1 MAETVVNCSNNASSS
16 NNSDLS
22 TFNLGQLFN
31 QVGNLP
37 SYDED
42 DQIEISLSL
51 HKSVLQN
58 MGSDHTK
65 ILLINSLLTQCLGT
79 LNIKP
84 VKGSGKGSGSGGG
97 SAFCSGDGGGGGGGG
112 GMGAACKQES
122 SSQNSVDKNSGPI
135 HFPFNSQQNSGGQMD
150 NRDFYS
156 GGNSH
161 LGSGGGGGGNSNRMS
176 SFGDRNAVS

>member
-1 MAETVVNCSNNASSS
+1 M
-16 NNSDLS
+16 
-22 TFNLGQLFN
+22 GQIFN

-51 HKSVLQN
+51 NKSVFQN

-84 VKGSGKGSGSGGG
+84 VKGNAKNSSSN
-97 SAFCSGDGGGGGGGG
+97 SAFCSGDGGGGGGL
-112 GMGAACKQES
+112 ATLKQEAAS
-122 SSQNSVDKNSGPI
+122 NSNSVDKSSAPVL
-135 HFPFNSQQNSGGQMD
+135 FNFDSQQNSTQMD
-150 NRDFYS
+150 SRDYYS
-156 GGNSH
+156 NNSH
-161 LGSGGGGGGNSNRMS
+161 CGGSGASAGRMS
-176 SFGDRNAVS
+176 SFGDRNGVSISF